1 MTLPLPTLAA
11 VLLSIT
17 LSGAAAAQHRQ
28 PSAGQSEFSP
38 TSLVP
43 IAGDEDVQPMIVRT
57 SRAVAFETQHPP
69 GTIVISTSTRALH
82 FVTGDGKA
90 IQYRIAVGKD
100 RFAWTGQEKVTRKAM
115 WPDWRPP
122 AEMRKRR
129 PGLPLLVEGGPDNPL
144 GARAIYL
151 GSTLYRIH
159 GSNEPGTIG
168 QAVSSGCIRLSN
180 EDVIDLY
187 ERVRI
192 GAEVIVEP

>member
-1 MTLPLPTLAA
+1 MTMVHTRMAA
-11 VLLSIT
+11 LL
-17 LSGAAAAQHRQ
+17 LGVFFSGVCAVGPHQAAAA
-28 PSAGQSEFSP
+28 PSEFNPS
-38 TSLVP
+38 SLVP
-43 IAGDEDVQPMIVRT
+43 LAGDEDAWPMIVRT

-69 GTIVISTSTRALH
+69 GSIVISTSRRVLH
-82 FVTGDGKA
+82 FVTGNGKA
-90 IQYRIAVGKD
+90 IQYRIAVGKEG
-100 RFAWTGQEKVTRKAM
+100 FAWAGEEKVTRKAM

-129 PGLPLLVEGGPDNPL
+129 PNLPALVEGGPNNPL

-187 ERVRI
+187 ERVSV
-192 GAEVIVEP
+192 GANVIVAR

>member
-1 MTLPLPTLAA
+1 MTPLPTSMSALLLVISIGGVAGASPHNAA
-11 VLLSIT
+11 GS
-17 LSGAAAAQHRQ
+17 
-28 PSAGQSEFSP
+28 PSEFTP
-38 TSLVP
+38 RSLVP
-43 IAGDEDVQPMIVRT
+43 LAGDEDTRPMIVGTARE
-57 SRAVAFETQHPP
+57 VAFETQRLP
-69 GTIVISTSTRALH
+69 GSIVISTSRRELH
-82 FVTGDGKA
+82 FVTGNGRA

-100 RFAWTGQEKVTRKAM
+100 GFAWAGEEKVTRKAM

-129 PGLPLLVEGGPDNPL
+129 PGLPALVEGGPNNPL

-187 ERVRI
+187 ERVRL
-192 GAEVIVEP
+192 GASVVVAR

>member
-1 MTLPLPTLAA
+1 MAA
-11 VLLSIT
+11 LLLGIS
-17 LSGAAAAQHRQ
+17 LSGAAVAPYGA
-28 PSAGQSEFSP
+28 SATPSEFSP
-38 TSLVP
+38 GSLVP
-43 IAGDEDVQPMIVRT
+43 LAGDEDTRPMVVRT
-57 SRAVAFETQHPP
+57 SRAVPFETQHPP
-69 GTIVISTSTRALH
+69 GSIVISTSRRVLH
-82 FVTGDGKA
+82 LVTGDGKA
-90 IQYRIAVGKD
+90 IQYRIAVGKEG
-100 RFAWTGQEKVTRKAM
+100 FAWAGEEKVTRKAM

-129 PGLPLLVEGGPDNPL
+129 PNLPALVEGGPNNPL

-187 ERVRI
+187 ERVSV
-192 GAEVIVEP
+192 GANVVVAR

>member
-1 MTLPLPTLAA
+1 MAA
-11 VLLSIT
+11 LL
-17 LSGAAAAQHRQ
+17 LGVFFSGVCAVGPHQAAAA
-28 PSAGQSEFSP
+28 PSEFNPS
-38 TSLVP
+38 SLVP
-43 IAGDEDVQPMIVRT
+43 LAGDEDAWPMIVRT

-69 GTIVISTSTRALH
+69 GSIVISTSRRVLH
-82 FVTGDGKA
+82 FVTGNGKA
-90 IQYRIAVGKD
+90 IQYRIAVGKEG
-100 RFAWTGQEKVTRKAM
+100 FAWAGEEKVTRKAM

-129 PGLPLLVEGGPDNPL
+129 PNLPALVEGGPNNPL

-187 ERVRI
+187 ERVSV
-192 GAEVIVEP
+192 GANVIVAR

>member
-11 VLLSIT
+11 MLLSIA
-17 LSGAAAAQHRQ
+17 LSSAAAAQHRQ
-28 PSAGQSEFSP
+28 PDNGRSEFSP

-43 IAGDEDVQPMIVRT
+43 LAGDEDVQPMFVRT

-69 GTIVISTSTRALH
+69 GTIVISTSKRALY

-100 RFAWTGQEKVTRKAM
+100 RFAWTGQERVTRKAM

-122 AEMRKRR
+122 ADMRKRR
-129 PGLPLLVEGGPDNPL
+129 PELPPLVEGGPDNPL
-144 GARAIYL
+144 GARALYL
-151 GSTLYRIH
+151 GNTLYRIH

-187 ERVRI
+187 ERVRV